1 MKFVGVVVLILV
13 ALVLIGDLVRIVYR
27 EWTSKKMGE

>member
-13 ALVLIGDLVRIVYR
+13 ALVLIGDLARIVYR